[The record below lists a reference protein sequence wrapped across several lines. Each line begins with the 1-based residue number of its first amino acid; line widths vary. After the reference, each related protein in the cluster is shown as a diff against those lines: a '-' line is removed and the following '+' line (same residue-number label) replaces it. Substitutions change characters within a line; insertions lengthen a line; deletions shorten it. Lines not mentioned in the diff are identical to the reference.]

1 MQRAREEELVHYPVT
16 RFDVGKKCFVDDV
29 KQTSIE
35 CALDIHV
42 NGKYHSTSLCSPGWH
57 EDLVAGILA
66 QCGLI
71 AGKEDILSMEI
82 DEESLRADVAVVDE
96 QSAYVAQKGRHLTH
110 EIAEE
115 ILSAD
120 PPLFASGGKDLRIHG
135 TKLLAVADH
144 LLAELAATHEVTN
157 GVHSG
162 VLYDPAAD
170 EIVAFREDIG
180 RHNVFDKLYGY
191 AILNDISVEDKMI
204 VFSGRCSTEMMM
216 KLGRMGIPAVA
227 AKSVPTTLSI
237 RFAKKFGI
245 TLCARMRPGSFCVY
259 THPFRVVAD

>member
-1 MQRAREEELVHYPVT
+1 MQKPREEEFIHYPVV
-16 RFDVGKKCFVDDV
+16 RFDAERKCFVDDV
-29 KQTSIE
+29 KQTSME
-35 CALDIHV
+35 CALDIYV

-57 EDLVAGILA
+57 EDLVVGIMA
-66 QCGLI
+66 QCGRI
-71 AGKEDILSMEI
+71 AKKEDILSI
-82 DEESLRADVAVVDE
+82 TVDEEALRADVTVVDG
-96 QSAYVAQKGRHLTH
+96 QSAYVMQKGRHLTH
-110 EIAEE
+110 EVAEE

-120 PPLFASGGKDLRIHG
+120 PPLFASGGRDLRIYG
-135 TKLLAVADH
+135 SKLLAVADH
-144 LLAELAATHEVTN
+144 LLAVLAATHEVTN

-162 VLYDPAAD
+162 VLYDPTAD
-170 EIVAFREDIG
+170 EIMVFREDIG

-191 AILNDISVEDKMI
+191 AILNDISVDDKMI

-237 RFAKKFGI
+237 QFAEKFGI

-259 THPFRVVAD
+259 THAFRVVEG